1 MQTAADA
8 QTYNFSGVGGGITN
22 PAYVNANSATS
33 FERNSGGSY
42 NKWKLIPAGV
52 SGVTLHYT
60 AGSHSF
66 DVTTVGVTG
75 KKLAVPTY
83 EYYKDFNPTSIDV
96 VEGTATYN
104 VACTLNF
111 PFEDGKFYKLRL
123 REFDTTRGD
132 ATKPV
137 SMRNLVW
144 DGVSNNIN
152 TRLAETNDIT
162 DLWRFE
168 LVNGTRNQV
177 RLYSNANGAQRAVK
191 TNGENTNDKVILAGV
206 GETGTNYI
214 FQSIQTGGEN
224 SAKYTN
230 GFRLT
235 SLNGDHINLNDTQ
248 GCLGFWNDGGSKTD
262 AGSTFTIFEVETQ
275 PSVVTAISGTDEN
288 GVTGTMTNLNDGYY
302 CLDGGMKENCI
313 YIPTE
318 FTRLAPLV
326 TRTAGL
332 SFADGT
338 LKFNYQNNF
347 QFPVSTASD
356 KKYVYVRTRKDGENP
371 ANCYLKA
378 EANGIKSRN
387 NVVTRTDLQSMRS
400 YLENDANQWAFVKK
414 DGTFNQ
420 FYIYNKS
427 TGDKVLYLPA
437 ANDGTKLTMG
447 DKNATTGFTSFYI
460 APQPSSF
467 TDITGGFT
475 IQPDNSNK
483 NAVGD
488 HSDGVLS
495 YWVQGGNASAL
506 ADKGSIYRVVDL
518 LADCKTCATT
528 SASSTNVG
536 TLTTA
541 AAEALNA
548 QESTTAF
555 FAKFDELAAQST
567 SFKVPNTDKLYRIY
581 FNRGNF
587 SSAPTNAYAD
597 KKGTV
602 QNGEGDTPDERLV
615 KLVAETVQT
624 PSALVRFAKSG
635 EGYTIQ
641 DVNSGQYYGFSYNGS
656 DKLYTVPVTNQSGR
670 GLYTIHNLFNGNP
683 GNVALREHQCADA
696 TKQYLWSCG
705 SDAYE
710 VVNHYPYVKFHSA
723 YYDNAT
729 TGDVNTVEA
738 GCVLTIKQVDT
749 YPLTVSA
756 AQYASMCLPFS
767 VTLPDGLT
775 AYKVTGVNRSG
786 NNEMTLVALGSSIAA
801 NEPVIL
807 AGTAG
812 NYTLTINAAESGTL
826 NTDNIL
832 TGTSVPR
839 QGIDDTYY
847 AMAYKALD
855 ENDAENKTVGFFQVT
870 TKSMPANKAYLLKS
884 EIPVESQSAMAL
896 FFNFDGG
903 QVTGINQVDN
913 ASASDNV
920 YYDLNGHRVLY
931 PSRGIYVKGNGQ
943 KVLIK

>member
-1 MQTAADA
+1 M
-8 QTYNFSGVGGGITN
+8 
-22 PAYVNANSATS
+22 P
-33 FERNSGGSY
+33 
-42 NKWKLIPAGV
+42 
-52 SGVTLHYT
+52 
-60 AGSHSF
+60 
-66 DVTTVGVTG
+66 
-75 KKLAVPTY
+75 
-83 EYYKDFNPTSIDV
+83 
-96 VEGTATYN
+96 
-104 VACTLNF
+104 
-111 PFEDGKFYKLRL
+111 
-123 REFDTTRGD
+123 
-132 ATKPV
+132 
-137 SMRNLVW
+137 
-144 DGVSNNIN
+144 
-152 TRLAETNDIT
+152 
-162 DLWRFE
+162 
-168 LVNGTRNQV
+168 
-177 RLYSNANGAQRAVK
+177 QRA
-191 TNGENTNDKVILAGV
+191 
-206 GETGTNYI
+206 
-214 FQSIQTGGEN
+214 
-224 SAKYTN
+224 
-230 GFRLT
+230 
-235 SLNGDHINLNDTQ
+235 
-248 GCLGFWNDGGSKTD
+248 
-262 AGSTFTIFEVETQ
+262 
-275 PSVVTAISGTDEN
+275 
-288 GVTGTMTNLNDGYY
+288 
-302 CLDGGMKENCI
+302 
-313 YIPTE
+313 
-318 FTRLAPLV
+318 
-326 TRTAGL
+326 
-332 SFADGT
+332 
-338 LKFNYQNNF
+338 
-347 QFPVSTASD
+347 
-356 KKYVYVRTRKDGENP
+356 
-371 ANCYLKA
+371 
-378 EANGIKSRN
+378 
-387 NVVTRTDLQSMRS
+387 LQ
-400 YLENDANQWAFVKK
+400 V
-414 DGTFNQ
+414 
-420 FYIYNKS
+420 
-427 TGDKVLYLPA
+427 
-437 ANDGTKLTMG
+437 
-447 DKNATTGFTSFYI
+447 FYI

-467 TDITGGFT
+467 TEITGGFT

-495 YWVQGGNASAL
+495 YWVRGGNLPAL
-506 ADKGSIYRVVDL
+506 EDNGSIYRVVDL

-528 SASSTNVG
+528 SESSTNVG

-541 AAEALNA
+541 AKETLNG

-555 FAKFDELAAQST
+555 FAKLDELAAQST

-587 SSAPTNAYAD
+587 SSAPTNACAD
-597 KKGTV
+597 KNGTV
-602 QNGEGDTPDERLV
+602 QNGEGNTPDERLV

-670 GLYTIHNLFNGNP
+670 GLYTIHNMFNGNP
-683 GNVALREHQCADA
+683 GNVALQEHQCADA

-705 SDAYE
+705 SDADE
-710 VVNHYPYVKFHSA
+710 VVNHHPYVKFHSA
-723 YYDNAT
+723 YHDNAT
-729 TGDVNTVEA
+729 TGDASTVEA

-826 NTDNIL
+826 NADNIL

-839 QGIDDTYY
+839 QGIDYTYY
-847 AMAYKALD
+847 ALAYKALD
-855 ENDAENKTVGFFQVT
+855 ENDADNKTVGFFQVT
-870 TKSMPANKAYLLKS
+870 TTSMPANKAYLLKS
-884 EIPVESQSAMAL
+884 KIPAESQSAMAL

-913 ASASDNV
+913 GSASDNV